1 MIVQDEEEPFL
12 RSTNF
17 LRTWSKCM
25 GQRCEIEGVAL
36 SLDRVPPPLTSLP
49 SQSSVTPAAPQPAT
63 KTALTKVAGDPY
75 VNTVLAVA
83 KLASSI
89 GSAVHAIQNPSP
101 APPKALAVA
110 PTPPAPKRPVVPPF
124 DIQDIPGA
132 MRKLGMPMSAT
143 LMERWFSGQ
152 LNYSL
157 SDADE
162 RAEINQSGFPYPPN
176 MVDTA
181 TIMMAWVLGFR
192 RAKNAFDTLTESLM
206 LETPRARGILVNKLT
221 PYKTRQSIQP
231 WLECKGDLQRFHEE
245 FQFQLIDVNASWSE
259 RIAVQMYEEMSNNGV
274 PDDLTGALGAFN
286 FYATIAEATF
296 NQQAGTATV
305 TRVAIYVKDHYTFS
319 PTPGNVSQYLGHWNK
334 SHVAIQHLHAAAM
347 AVNAQLSDAPVR
359 IGKGADNIFYPVR
372 NSDFR
377 AWQQKHGRGGDFIIY
392 SDRIWVTLRRPI
404 TINL

>member
-12 RSTNF
+12 QSANF

-36 SLDRVPPPLTSLP
+36 SLDR
-49 SQSSVTPAAPQPAT
+49 APQPAT
-63 KTALTKVAGDPY
+63 KTVPKKVAGDPY
-75 VNTVLAVA
+75 VNTVLAIA
-83 KLASSI
+83 KVASSI
-89 GSAVHAIQNPSP
+89 GSAVHAIQNP
-101 APPKALAVA
+101 
-110 PTPPAPKRPVVPPF
+110 PPAPKRPVVPPF

-319 PTPGNVSQYLGHWNK
+319 TTPGNVSQYLGHWNK
-334 SHVAIQHLHAAAM
+334 SHVAIAAPACCCYGRQRAVVRRTGQDRQGRRQHFLPC
-347 AVNAQLSDAPVR
+347 AQ
-359 IGKGADNIFYPVR
+359 
-372 NSDFR
+372 
-377 AWQQKHGRGGDFIIY
+377 
-392 SDRIWVTLRRPI
+392 
-404 TINL
+404 